1 MQITFKAFVGYVI
14 FSCIL
19 LACQSAPSSKS
30 ISKDAQNPV
39 ERLHGLNF
47 VAPPKEF
54 PQNPMPAVQA
64 VAADWIAVIPYG
76 YTMPKQNKVIYN
88 VEKWQWWGET
98 PKGVKRTIELAHE
111 AKLNV
116 MLKPQ
121 VYFPQSWSGNLDFDK
136 EEDWQQWESDYT
148 NYLMTFVKIAQEQ
161 NVKMLCIGTEFKVSV
176 TKREAFWRKL
186 IKEVKASYKGKLT
199 YASNWDEFPTVPF
212 WDELDYIGVNA
223 YFPLINEKT
232 PNVDNLIKVWKTPLE
247 NIKVTQQKFKK
258 PVLFTEYGYLTVD
271 GCAYNS
277 WELEAKIN
285 ELEINEQ
292 AQANAI
298 DALWKAA
305 AQYDWWAGGFLWKW
319 FPNMQGH
326 EGYPEKDY
334 TPQGKKSAA
343 VLKENHIEFK

>member
-1 MQITFKAFVGYVI
+1 MQINFLPLIATIIIIVLS
-14 FSCIL
+14 FS
-19 LACQSAPSSKS
+19 ACQQKNTTTSTQTESKK
-30 ISKDAQNPV
+30 I

-54 PQNPMPAVQA
+54 PQNPMPTVQA

-98 PKGVKRTIELAHE
+98 PAGVKQTIELAHE

-121 VYFPQSWSGNLDFDK
+121 VYFPQSWSGYLDFEK
-136 EEDWQQWESDYT
+136 EEDWEQWEADYT
-148 NYLMTFVKIAQEQ
+148 NYIMTFVKIAAEQ
-161 NVKMLCIGTEFKVSV
+161 NVEMFCVGTEFKISV

-186 IKEVKASYKGKLT
+186 IKDIKAQYKGKLT
-199 YASNWDEFPTVPF
+199 YASNWDEYPIVPF

-232 PNVDNLIKVWKTPLE
+232 PNVENLIRMWKTPLD
-247 NIKVTQQKFKK
+247 NIKATQQKFKK

-285 ELEINEQ
+285 ELSINEQ

-305 AQYDWWAGGFLWKW
+305 GQEDWWAGGFLWKW
-319 FPNMQGH
+319 FPNMEGH

-334 TPQGKKSAA
+334 TPQGKKAA
-343 VLKENHIEFK
+343 EVLKENHNKF